1 MPPFGQGGASHT
13 LMKLKLVITLV
24 VFRTL
29 LAAIS
34 VPAMDMARVES
45 RTDLAVTNYGVS
57 GQGVIVALLDRGID
71 WKNDDFKH
79 EDGTTRIKYIFDL
92 SDNTGAGDPGNI
104 YGRGTIYTEAQINTA
119 LFGGTTLATRDAV
132 GHGTTTAGIAT
143 SNGRNLLNRKYRGE
157 APNAT
162 IIVVKVTSEGAPAHD
177 GEPAEPP
184 FNDPTAFPV
193 AIDFV
198 RDKSAELGEPAVMLL
213 NLGSILGPTDGSSSL
228 AQKIDETVGPG
239 HPGLIFV
246 NGTGDDGGMPNHAG
260 GIVTQGGK
268 ASIQIQKG
276 APGTLLFDLWY
287 GGNDRFDV
295 SLQTPSGNFGP
306 YTSPLTNNDQSL
318 VTTSTFVYYHQGA
331 NLDFFGANDDKREIF
346 IQITGPVGTYTVQ
359 LEGATVTNGRFD
371 GTINPSNIEQPAAA
385 SNRFLSFVVP
395 GSIWDGATAS
405 HNICPNDYVIRT
417 EWTDVDGV
425 PRSASGQ
432 GNIGELWLG
441 SSVGPTFDNRLGTDV
456 SAPGDSVFATYN
468 PRSYWGTFRFNLIQD
483 GNGFYGRASA
493 VSAASPQVTGIIAL
507 MLQRNPNLDATQI
520 KMMLQQSA
528 RTDSFTGK
536 TPNPNWGY
544 GKVDANA
551 AVALAVQAATPSNLA
566 NISTRLR
573 VEAGDNVLIGGF
585 IVTGTEPKK
594 VIVRAIG
601 PSLPVSDALMDP
613 ILELRDASGNVIR
626 SNDNWRSDQEKEI
639 TATGIPPS
647 NDAESAIVETL
658 PANGAAYTAVV
669 RGVNNGTG
677 VGLVEVYDLDR
688 TVDSKLA
695 NISTRGL
702 VQTGENVMIAG
713 TIVLGESSERVL
725 VRAIGPSLPIEGKLA
740 DPALEL
746 RDGSGTLIHANDNWR
761 SDQETAIKATTI
773 PPTNDL
779 ESATIEALPAGAAY
793 TAIVRGV
800 NDATGVALVEVYGLN
815 N

>member
-1 MPPFGQGGASHT
+1 MKPKALITMILLRT
-13 LMKLKLVITLV
+13 LM
-24 VFRTL
+24 
-29 LAAIS
+29 AAI
-34 VPAMDMARVES
+34 PATAMDMARVEN

-71 WKNDDFKH
+71 WKNDDFRH

-92 SDNTGAGDPGNI
+92 TDNTGAGDPGNT
-104 YGRGTIYTEAQINTA
+104 YGRGTIYTEAQINVA
-119 LFGGTTLATRDAV
+119 LAGGPTLATRDAV

-143 SNGRNLLNRKYRGE
+143 GNGRNLLSRKYRGV

-184 FNDPTAFPV
+184 FNDPTAYPV

-198 RDKSAELGEPAVMLL
+198 RDKSVELGKPAVMLL
-213 NLGSILGPTDGSSSL
+213 NLGSIIGPTDGSSSL
-228 AQKIDETVGPG
+228 AQKIDDTVGPG
-239 HPGLIFV
+239 HAGLVFV

-260 GIVTQGGK
+260 GIVAQGGK

-276 APGTLLFDLWY
+276 ATGTLLFDLWY
-287 GGNDRFDV
+287 GGKDRLDV
-295 SLQTPSGNFGP
+295 SLQTPSGDFGP
-306 YTSPLTNNDQSL
+306 YTSPPTNNDQSF
-318 VTTSTFVYYHQGA
+318 VTNPTFTYHHQGS
-331 NLDFFGANDDKREIF
+331 NLDFFGANNDKREIF
-346 IQITGPVGTYTVQ
+346 IEITGPVGTYTVQ
-359 LEGATVTNGRFD
+359 LQGATVASGRFD
-371 GTINPSNIEQPAAA
+371 ATINPSNIEQPPAQ

-395 GSIWDGATAS
+395 GSIWDGATA
-405 HNICPNDYVIRT
+405 HNNICPNDYVIRT
-417 EWTDVDGV
+417 DWTDVDGK
-425 PRSASGQ
+425 PRSISNLGQ

-441 SSVGPTFDNRLGTDV
+441 SSVGPTFDNRLGVDV
-456 SAPGDSVFATYN
+456 SAPGDSVFTTYN
-468 PRSYWGTFRFNLIQD
+468 PRSYWATFRFNLIQD

-551 AVALAVQAATPSNLA
+551 AVALAVQSAPPSSLA

-585 IVTGTEPKK
+585 IVAGTQPKK

-601 PSLPVSDALMDP
+601 PSLPVSDALTDP
-613 ILELRDASGNVIR
+613 ILELRDSSGELIR
-626 SNDNWRSDQEKEI
+626 SNDNWRSDQETEI
-639 TATGIPPS
+639 IATGIPPS

-658 PANGAAYTAVV
+658 PANGAAYTAIV
-669 RGVNNGTG
+669 RGANNGTG

-702 VQTGENVMIAG
+702 VQTGDNAMIAG
-713 TIVLGESSERVL
+713 TIVLGQGSQRAL

-746 RDGSGTLIHANDNWR
+746 RDGNGTLIHANDNWR
-761 SDQETAIKATTI
+761 SDQEAEIIATTI

-779 ESATIEALPAGAAY
+779 ESAIVEALPANGAAY

-800 NDATGVALVEVYGLN
+800 NDTTGVALVEVYSLTD
-815 N
+815 